1 MRYLVVLLLAVVLVV
16 PDAYAQQGSY
26 GVNLGFGM
34 AKALGEGSE
43 DMELAPSLVGGVSYG
58 LNDNVRA
65 AFEASYT
72 DIFTKDSLPI
82 TAGTAVVGL
91 TAGIKASS
99 ATDPFSFHLQGG
111 AGFARVK
118 AYVVF
123 PDIEAIDK
131 GGMMFLEGGATL
143 SFTEV
148 FGLMLVVGYNRT
160 IGVGEKAIQ
169 WMPVRLNLVFNR
181 R

>member
-1 MRYLVVLLLAVVLVV
+1 MRYLTILLLALAYVT
-16 PDAYAQQGSY
+16 PDAHAQQGSY

-43 DMELAPSLVGGVSYG
+43 DMDLGPTLAGGVSYG
-58 LNDNVRA
+58 LNENVRA
-65 AFEASYT
+65 VFEASYT
-72 DIFTKDSLPI
+72 DVFTKDSLPI
-82 TAGTAVVGL
+82 SAGTTIVGL
-91 TAGIKASS
+91 TAAVKASTS
-99 ATDPFSFHLQGG
+99 TDPFSFHLKGG
-111 AGFARVK
+111 GGFARVK

-123 PDIEAIDK
+123 PKIEAVEK
-131 GGMMFLEGGATL
+131 GGMMFVEGGATI

-148 FGLMLVVGYNRT
+148 FGLMLVAGYNRT
-160 IGVGEKAIQ
+160 IGVGDDAIQ

>member
-1 MRYLVVLLLAVVLVV
+1 MRYLTVLLLAVVYIA
-16 PDAYAQQGSY
+16 PDAHAQQGSY
-26 GVNLGFGM
+26 GVNLGFGL

-43 DMELAPSLVGGVSYG
+43 DMSLGPSLIGGVSYG

-65 AFEASYT
+65 SIEASYT
-72 DIFTKDSLPI
+72 DVFTNDTIPI
-82 TAGTAVVGL
+82 TAGTAIVGL
-91 TAGIKASS
+91 TAGVKASTS
-99 ATDPFSFHLQGG
+99 TDPFSFHLQGG
-111 AGFARVK
+111 GGFARVK
-118 AYVVF
+118 AYVDF
-123 PDIEAIDK
+123 ANIEAVEN
-131 GGMMFLEGGATL
+131 GGMMFVEGGARI

-160 IGVGEKAIQ
+160 IGVGEEAFQ